1 MFNFVTKTPY
11 SGGNAIALEIA
22 AAEAGYTSPFWMTFR
37 QAVAEGYSVAGAKGQ
52 GVAIKRIVVKKI
64 FDEATKK
71 EKKIKVPKR
80 YTVFNLDVL
89 SKVEEAA

>member
-22 AAEAGYTSPFWMTFR
+22 ASEAEYTSPFWMTFR
-37 QAVAEGYSVAGAKGQ
+37 QAVTEGYSSAGAKGQ

-89 SKVEEAA
+89 SKVEEAV